1 MALVD
6 RYHVEN
12 PAHGTAL
19 FLAYNADLQ
28 TMFWTSSQ
36 LVEPFEYET
45 EQEAQDD
52 ADKHGG
58 EVFQFQ
64 RLMRRTDV
72 ESFTGHNAESRLQRH
87 FREAAE

>member
-1 MALVD
+1 MALVQ
-6 RYHVEN
+6 RFNVE
-12 PAHGTAL
+12 AHFGGAPLYLTCITA
-19 FLAYNADLQ
+19 FGMEWSTDPDEA
-28 TMFWTSSQ
+28 
-36 LVEPFEYET
+36 FEYET

-72 ESFTGHNAESRLQRH
+72 ESFTGHNAESRLQHH